1 MEKMSKK
8 QELDL
13 GRMIDVFSVN
23 DILELLTGA
32 WEGGSNYWIE
42 SVEMKGS
49 YDLEQRPNK
58 YYPSYALA
66 PFIGGKLA
74 IHLTESDGGE
84 VHNLTEKKIRNG
96 IKLIR
101 EKHPKHYANWVGQD
115 DDAETSDV
123 FLQLCLFKEVIFG

>member
-1 MEKMSKK
+1 MNKK

-13 GRMIDVFSVN
+13 GRMIDGFSVN

-66 PFIGGKLA
+66 PFIGGELA
-74 IHLTESDGGE
+74 IHVRTGLT
-84 VHNLTEKKIRNG
+84 TEKHVLNLDNIEQG

-101 EKHPKHYANWVGQD
+101 VKEPNHYANWVRQD

-123 FLQLCLFKEVIFG
+123 FLQLCLFKSIRYS